1 MTIWMKPEDIILSEI
16 SQEQIM
22 HDLTFTWNL
31 KKLNLQKQRVELW
44 FSGARGQEKWGD
56 VGKRVQAFNYAGWE
70 ILES

>member
-1 MTIWMKPEDIILSEI
+1 
-16 SQEQIM
+16 M
-22 HDLTFTWNL
+22 HDLTYTWNL
-31 KKLNLQKQRVELW
+31 KKLNSQKHRVELW